1 MPPRRKTRLAALNGS
16 RGGLPGGAA
25 LGDERST
32 MNISR
37 PSATSGKSQQ
47 DAPHPGLFHGTVFIF
62 AHGE

>member
-1 MPPRRKTRLAALNGS
+1 PRRKTRLAALSGW

-37 PSATSGKSQQ
+37 PSATSGKNQQ
-47 DAPHPGLFHGTVFIF
+47 DAPRPGLFNGAVFIF
-62 AHGE
+62 AYGE